1 MENIP
6 PGAFAK
12 GRWRGKPLEEGQSLL
27 CVSETWQ
34 VVLTFELMNEGF
46 ESEEVSNAKKMLNPR

>member
-6 PGAFAK
+6 PGAVAK
-12 GRWRGKPLEEGQSLL
+12 GRWRSKPLEEGQSLL

>member
-6 PGAFAK
+6 PGAVAED
-12 GRWRGKPLEEGQSLL
+12 RWRSKPLEEGQSLL